1 MVEDWPER
9 AAQSGRQ
16 YQHWYC
22 CPDGYGNIKWSMQM
36 VLVGYMIFVGLI
48 AFEAFSTVHLEGLF

>member
-1 MVEDWPER
+1 
-9 AAQSGRQ
+9 
-16 YQHWYC
+16 
-22 CPDGYGNIKWSMQM
+22 MQM